1 MSVNDN
7 RAQAP
12 LATAEGASGGHH
24 HIKHFRAADVIGE
37 RVEIY
42 ALRPEHTVE
51 VAAQR
56 LRDWRVRT
64 IAVTDDVGNVAGV
77 FGQSDIASRVVAAGL
92 DPRTVPVREVMTRD
106 PLCVDVETDLH
117 TCVHIMRQNGIS
129 HIVLTRTTA
138 EGEQYF
144 GMISAND
151 ILGVI
156 ARMAGDDATTW
167 MQELAGGTNA

>member
-1 MSVNDN
+1 MSVNEMKGRGPD
-7 RAQAP
+7 
-12 LATAEGASGGHH
+12 ATGVGASSGH

-37 RVEIY
+37 RTEIY
-42 ALRPEHTVE
+42 SLRPEQTVE

-56 LRDWRVRT
+56 LKDWHVRT

-92 DPRTVPVREVMTRD
+92 DPKTLPLREVMTRE

-117 TCVHIMRQNGIS
+117 TCVQIMRQNGIS

-151 ILGVI
+151 VLGVI
-156 ARMAGDDATTW
+156 ARMGSEGTSW
-167 MQELAGGTNA
+167 VQEFAGGSNA